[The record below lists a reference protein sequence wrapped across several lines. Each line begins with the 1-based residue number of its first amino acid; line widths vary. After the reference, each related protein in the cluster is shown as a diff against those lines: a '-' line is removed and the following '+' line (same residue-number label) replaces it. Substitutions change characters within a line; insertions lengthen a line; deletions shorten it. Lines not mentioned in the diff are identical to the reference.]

1 MEKLDPKDIISVGVQ
16 KPSNGTEVTKQNAIK
31 KYGEKAL
38 NCIIEITT
46 K

>member
-16 KPSNGTEVTKQNAIK
+16 KPSNGTEATKQNAIK
-31 KYGEKAL
+31 KYGKKAL
-38 NCIIEITT
+38 NGVIEITT